1 MIKHIYHVGLT
12 VSNLDASVKFYRD
25 IMGLQY
31 QGEIFMEGPETEILF
46 QRKGCKARVAY
57 LNGADDLSM
66 PPVELIQFT
75 DVKSA
80 EHKTDLF
87 ETSVSEICFYT
98 DDADKVYKRLVENGV
113 ECLSEPQDFDFTKDG
128 FGKSRAFYLR
138 DPDGIILEIMQPAE

>member
-12 VSNLDASVKFYRD
+12 VSDLDASVKFYRD

-57 LNGADDLSM
+57 LNGADDLRM

-138 DPDGIILEIMQPAE
+138 DPDEIILEIMQPVE